1 MAGCLSDGIDFTLFF
16 AAEEIASID
25 SQPLE
30 MPLKRSL
37 SALLSLNLAAKKNNQ
52 QHPLKT
58 VSLAYPRVIGVDVQ
72 SKFEISSQA
81 LFLPE
86 KIKLKNKRQ
95 LTPSTVCI
103 IPGKYLLL

>member
-1 MAGCLSDGIDFTLFF
+1 MAGCLSDGIEFYAFF

-58 VSLAYPRVIGVDVQ
+58 VSLAHPGVIGVDVQ
-72 SKFEISSQA
+72 SKFEILSQA
-81 LFLPE
+81 LFC
-86 KIKLKNKRQ
+86 LKELN
-95 LTPSTVCI
+95 
-103 IPGKYLLL
+103 